1 MSRRSAKYHFVTKA
15 NIILFGTGNS
25 GKTTTLKI
33 LYYLLV
39 GSMPPA
45 NTPRVQITY
54 RGMKI
59 DFAFNGDHI
68 DVVEDNVAFFANNPC
83 DIAVSPTRTEGGPVM
98 AMKYFIEKTFPIT
111 ENIIWK
117 RTSDI
122 PQSERTVKTCASDPK
137 NYAKNYPQSFSLASK
152 LKDII
157 DDCVGN

>member
-1 MSRRSAKYHFVTKA
+1 MSRRSVKYQYVTKA

-39 GSMPPA
+39 GSMPPI

-54 RGMKI
+54 RGKKI

-68 DVVEDNVAFFANNPC
+68 DVVEDNLAFFADNPC

-98 AMKYFIEKTFPIT
+98 AMNYFIDKSFPIT
-111 ENIIWK
+111 ENILWK
-117 RTSDI
+117 RTTDI
-122 PQSERTVKTCASDPK
+122 PSSKRAAKKYASEPSSF
-137 NYAKNYPQSFSLASK
+137 AKNLPQSYQMANK
-152 LKDII
+152 LKEII
-157 DDCVGN
+157 DEFAV

>member
-54 RGMKI
+54 RGKKI

-68 DVVEDNVAFFANNPC
+68 DVVEDNLAFFADNPC

-98 AMKYFIEKTFPIT
+98 AMNYFIDKTFPIT
-111 ENIIWK
+111 ENILWK
-117 RTSDI
+117 RTTDI
-122 PQSERTVKTCASDPK
+122 PSSKRAAKKYASEPSSF
-137 NYAKNYPQSFSLASK
+137 AKNLPQSYQMANK
-152 LKDII
+152 LKEII
-157 DDCVGN
+157 DEFAV